1 MAPLKFAKVV
11 GFSSEDSQFPAS
23 NLLVRGKWRC
33 KEEGEKH
40 AWVCLQL
47 EELSVITNIDIGNFG
62 AAFVT
67 VQVGRRGGDPEQ
79 MKELLVASSFMSPTE
94 ARVGDNAAR
103 VRMFGPDSLA
113 AGVAAE
119 KWDLVKI
126 VATQPFTK
134 HSKYGVSFV
143 ALSGPDKP
151 KPVSKLG
158 AFKLKDDSDSDI
170 AVGSY
175 FARKKDNLDTSASK
189 SSELKETKTGPT
201 TIAAAIRA
209 ESSLAEMTI
218 ARAKKEDKK
227 RKIELTPAA
236 REEAKKRRVDREFP
250 SRLSLPGEFD
260 EHTPSKPK
268 PQLKDTT
275 PKVSKLIVD
284 KISSTP
290 SRDGKPKDS
299 KNTIENKKASKKAEK
314 SNKIG
319 KFNEFLKGVHFAI
332 SGFQNP
338 LRGEIRQKALDM
350 GAKYHGDW
358 NSSCTHLV
366 CAFTNTP
373 KFNQVKGKG
382 KIVKK
387 EWIEECHSQRK
398 RLPWR
403 RFCLD
408 KADKNQDESEDEVWE
423 DKQNNNVDY
432 DCDTDEEIE
441 RIKEEEKRESKMKD
455 DLKIPEISAGGSTS
469 KVEAYDC
476 DTDDEIE
483 ECRNEMNGK
492 ENTTDPYDVET
503 DIDEE
508 ECDRL
513 LPNTSKMKMEKLPTF
528 MSGLTF
534 LLHNQLSSKEK
545 SLLERYIIACGGEV
559 ENYMSSNVDFVI
571 ANSRDERMFSQASN
585 VKSDVKFVLP
595 AWIFSCQDE
604 SKLVNNDSFLLK

>member
-23 NLLVRGKWRC
+23 NLLVKGKWRC

-134 HSKYGVSFV
+134 HTKYGVSFV

-175 FARKKDNLDTSASK
+175 FARKKENLDTSSSK
-189 SSELKETKTGPT
+189 SSELKETKTT

-284 KISSTP
+284 KISCTP
-290 SRDGKPKDS
+290 SRDSKPKDS
-299 KNTIENKKASKKAEK
+299 KHTIESKKASKKAEK
-314 SNKIG
+314 RNKTG
-319 KFNEFLKGVHFAI
+319 KFNEFLKGVNFAI

-441 RIKEEEKRESKMKD
+441 RIKEEEKRESMMKD
-455 DLKIPEISAGGSTS
+455 DLKIPENSAGALTS
-469 KVEAYDC
+469 KVGAYDC

-483 ECRNEMNGK
+483 ECKNEINGK

-508 ECDRL
+508 ELDRL

-534 LLHNQLSSKEK
+534 ILHNQLSSKEK
-545 SLLERYIIACGGEV
+545 SLLKRYIIASGGEV
-559 ENYMSSNVDFVI
+559 ENYISSNVDFVI
-571 ANSRDERMFSQASN
+571 AISKDEQMFSQATN
-585 VKSDVKFVLP
+585 LKSGVKFVLP

-604 SKLVNNDSFLLK
+604 NKLVNNDSFLLK

>member
-23 NLLVRGKWRC
+23 NLLVKGKWRC

-134 HSKYGVSFV
+134 HTKYGVSFV

-175 FARKKDNLDTSASK
+175 FARKKENLDTSSSK

-290 SRDGKPKDS
+290 SRDSKPKNS
-299 KNTIENKKASKKAEK
+299 KHIIESKKASKKAEK
-314 SNKIG
+314 RNKTG
-319 KFNEFLKGVHFAI
+319 KFNEFLKGVNFAI

-455 DLKIPEISAGGSTS
+455 DLKISENSAGASTS
-469 KVEAYDC
+469 KVGAYDC

-483 ECRNEMNGK
+483 ECKNEKNGK

-508 ECDRL
+508 ELDRL

-534 LLHNQLSSKEK
+534 ILHNQLSSKEK
-545 SLLERYIIACGGEV
+545 SLLKRYIIASGGEV
-559 ENYMSSNVDFVI
+559 ENYISSNVDFVI
-571 ANSRDERMFSQASN
+571 AISKDEQMFSQATN
-585 VKSDVKFVLP
+585 LKSGVKFVLP

-604 SKLVNNDSFLLK
+604 NKLVNNDSFLLK